1 MVNSLLYS
9 TRRQKFHGAHDDAP
23 EKPCR
28 AAYGQVRVTR
38 EGTSAMIEQAD
49 ANVSTRSLTTG

>member
-1 MVNSLLYS
+1 MMCQS
-9 TRRQKFHGAHDDAP
+9 P

-38 EGTSAMIEQAD
+38 EGTSAMSKQAD
-49 ANVSTRSLTTG
+49 ANVSTTSLTTG